1 MIIIE
6 EFIKVNFSIIH
17 LLKEDCMS
25 KRFEL
30 VKHYLVNFLKEET
43 FKTGLNGAVL
53 GLSGGIDSAVVA
65 VLGKEAFGDN
75 LLCVMMPSKYSSQSS
90 LDDAE
95 ELSEKFN
102 LRIERED
109 ITSLLEAYKNN
120 DNSNNL
126 RIGNFSA
133 RMRMS
138 ILFDISAR
146 EGSLV
151 LGTSN
156 KSELLLGYGTLFGD
170 LASAINP
177 IGDIYK
183 SEIFEFARFLGVPD
197 SIINKPPSADLW
209 EGQSDEAD
217 LGYTYAEIDTVLKE
231 YVENRLSRE
240 ELIQKGFKTEMVE
253 MVIKKIYQNQF
264 KRRPPLIAKLTS
276 RTIGHD
282 FLYPR
287 DIKL

>member
-1 MIIIE
+1 
-6 EFIKVNFSIIH
+6 
-17 LLKEDCMS
+17 MS

-30 VKHYLVNFLKEET
+30 VKHYLINFLKEET
-43 FKTGLNGAVL
+43 FKTELKGAVL

-65 VLGKEAFGDN
+65 VLAKEAYHDK
-75 LLCVMMPSKYSSQSS
+75 LLCIMMPSTYSSQSS
-90 LDDAE
+90 VDDAL
-95 ELSEKFN
+95 ELCDKFDLRVEK
-102 LRIERED
+102 ED
-109 ITSLLEAYKNN
+109 ITSLIEAYANN
-120 DNSNNL
+120 KDSNNL

-146 EGSLV
+146 ESSLV

-177 IGDIYK
+177 IGDMYK
-183 SEIFEFARFLGVPD
+183 SEIFDFARYLGVPN
-197 SIINKPPSADLW
+197 SIIDKPPSADLW
-209 EGQSDEAD
+209 EGQSDEDD
-217 LGYTYAEIDTVLKE
+217 LGYTYAQIDSVLKE

-240 ELIQKGFKTEMVE
+240 ELIQNGFKKEMVDLA
-253 MVIKKIYQNQF
+253 IKKIYQNQF